1 MQFYLHILNMVISCL
16 FIRMVAKIS
25 EVYEKIDGMAENL
38 QAAYDSGIVEGYT
51 AESSPYSVQRWK
63 KIHSISF

>member
-51 AESSPYSVQRWK
+51 AESSPYSVQR
-63 KIHSISF
+63 